1 MIYLDNAATTMHKP
15 QCVIDAVVQ
24 AMSSMGNAGRGAND
38 ASLSASRMIY
48 DTREKL
54 CSLFGGDNP
63 KQIVFTN
70 NSTESLNIAIRG
82 LLNPGDHVITTML
95 EHNSVLRPLYEM
107 EKRGVRLTIVKSDQK
122 GRLCID
128 DIENAICD
136 DTKMIV
142 CTNGSN
148 LTGNYIDVGAIG
160 EIAHKRGVLFV
171 VDASQTAGVF
181 PIDVKKM
188 NIDVLCFTGHKG
200 LLGPQG
206 TGGMYVR
213 EGLEIRPLKSGG
225 TGVQT
230 YNKEQPKE
238 MPVALEAGTLN
249 GHGIAG
255 LHAALSYLEETG
267 IDTIREREQQLMR
280 KFYEG
285 VKDIPEV
292 TVYGDFDQKERCA
305 VVTLNIGDYDSG
317 EVSDALLVDYGIS
330 TRPGGH
336 CAPLMHEA
344 LGTVEQGA
352 VRFSFSHYN
361 TDEEVDTA
369 IRAIRELAQEEE

>member
-1 MIYLDNAATTMHKP
+1 MIYMDNAATTMHKP
-15 QCVIDAVVQ
+15 QCVIDAVVR

-38 ASLSASRMIY
+38 ASLSASRIIY
-48 DTREKL
+48 DTRERL
-54 CSLFGGDNP
+54 CRLFGGTSP
-63 KQIVFTN
+63 KQVVFTN
-70 NSTESLNIAIRG
+70 NSTESLNIAVRG
-82 LLNPGDHVITTML
+82 LLKPGDHVVTTML

-107 EKRGVRLTIVKSDQK
+107 EKNGVRLTVVKSDEK
-122 GRLCID
+122 GRVRISDMEDAL
-128 DIENAICD
+128 CD

-148 LTGNYIDVGAIG
+148 LTGNYVDIESVGK
-160 EIAHKRGVLFV
+160 IAKAHGVLFV

-181 PIDVKKM
+181 PIDVERM

-206 TGGMYVR
+206 TGGLYVR
-213 EGLEIRPLKSGG
+213 EGIAIRPLKSGG

-230 YNKEQPKE
+230 YSKSQPAE
-238 MPVALEAGTLN
+238 MPTALEAGTLN

-255 LHAALSYLEETG
+255 LHAALGYLEETG
-267 IDTIREREQQLMR
+267 IDAIRKQEQALMR

-285 VKDIPEV
+285 VKEISGV
-292 TVYGDFDQKERCA
+292 TVYGDFESEDRCA
-305 VVTLNIGDYDSG
+305 IVTLNIGEYDSG
-317 EVSDALLVDYGIS
+317 EVSDALLTDYGIS
-330 TRPGGH
+330 TRSGGH

-361 TDEEVDTA
+361 TEEEVETA
-369 IRAIRELAQEEE
+369 IRAVRELAQEE